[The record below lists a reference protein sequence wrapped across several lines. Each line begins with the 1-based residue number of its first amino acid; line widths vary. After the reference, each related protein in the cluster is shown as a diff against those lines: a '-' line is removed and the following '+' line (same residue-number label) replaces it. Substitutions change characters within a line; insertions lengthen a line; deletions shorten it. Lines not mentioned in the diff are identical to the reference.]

1 MSSSSSCN
9 EPLSRA
15 GSLVNPTGLLSQSH
29 LGETGRCRPA
39 VLLPLFPGSIVAFKR
54 RVKCTVFINKYE
66 QGPPPIRHRK
76 FPELITTLAAHCQ
89 QPYYRNPFPI
99 FKYQSVYVVLRRL
112 MHTKLPVSVHH
123 KVKRPKV
130 YLDNDACDRNLDI
143 SKIRNIGLV
152 AHIDAGKTTTTE
164 RMLYMSGNISE
175 PGLVDAG
182 TTTTDYMVQE
192 RERGIT
198 IASAIVSIYWAF
210 YRLNLIDTPGHVDFT
225 LEVERSLRVVDGAL
239 VILDGSEGVEAQ
251 TLTVWHQA
259 EKFQIPSMVYI
270 NKLDKSN
277 ANLQFC
283 LDSIRKLMKVEPL
296 LINTPVFDLSGHL
309 TGVTDLVRMMHYYW
323 PEENGLR
330 YDEKACCLEE
340 LNSFE
345 LKHRENLLSKLADLD
360 DHFAEMLLSDKEPSL
375 NSADVERSLRQ
386 ATIRR
391 RVIPVLCGSSF
402 RNRGI
407 QPLLNAICQY
417 LPSPLDCIPAVLQF
431 YNGRLCCIAFKIVHD
446 HYLGPLTYIRL
457 YGGSL
462 SKNSKVFNINR
473 NCIESVTKIFI
484 PHGDVMHEAE
494 FASQGQIVVLPG
506 LKSTIIGD
514 TIVDSHHTAEHAK
527 KLFEAQ
533 NVDSLERRDDQHPIL
548 AGIDVPEPVFYCTV
562 EPSAVSEQNKLDL
575 ALTKLAREDPSIRT
589 RIDSDSQQ
597 TILEAMGELHVEIIK
612 DRLKRDY
619 GLDVFLGPLQ
629 VNYRETV
636 TVPMTCA
643 KRIHHFVGST
653 DRSVAVELKVEPAPG
668 AGPLKK
674 VRWIHEQGEKAL
686 EDCYPQFILN
696 SVIDGCFNAC
706 SHGPLLNS
714 LVVDVDIVVQKLEVD
729 RGVPVAAI
737 AACTSQCL
745 LEAMAGANSIL
756 LEPVSELKISIPS
769 NFGHDVLRDLNHR
782 RAKVLDLN
790 LDVEN
795 GVKCIHAKVPLQE
808 LQGYATCLRTLTS
821 GMGQFHMIGVAYEP
835 MTRDQSDIVLRRLT
849 GMNL

>member
-1 MSSSSSCN
+1 MVANRDQMYIITNRYFQAETHVSFPFVVNISCLFSAFGMIKIT
-9 EPLSRA
+9 LS
-15 GSLVNPTGLLSQSH
+15 T
-29 LGETGRCRPA
+29 
-39 VLLPLFPGSIVAFKR
+39 
-54 RVKCTVFINKYE
+54 
-66 QGPPPIRHRK
+66 
-76 FPELITTLAAHCQ
+76 
-89 QPYYRNPFPI
+89 
-99 FKYQSVYVVLRRL
+99 VVLRRL

-360 DHFAEMLLSDKEPSL
+360 DHFAEILLSDKEPSL

-431 YNGRLCCIAFKIVHD
+431 YNGRLCCLAFKIVHD

-533 NVDSLERRDDQHPIL
+533 NVDSLERRDNQHPIL

-643 KRIHHFVGST
+643 KRIHDFVGST

-674 VRWIHEQGEKAL
+674 VRWSHEQGKKAL

-756 LEPVSELKISIPS
+756 LEPVSELKISIPA

-795 GVKCIHAKVPLQE
+795 DVKCIHAKVPLQE

-849 GMNL
+849 GMDL

>member
-1 MSSSSSCN
+1 MIKIT
-9 EPLSRA
+9 LS
-15 GSLVNPTGLLSQSH
+15 T
-29 LGETGRCRPA
+29 
-39 VLLPLFPGSIVAFKR
+39 
-54 RVKCTVFINKYE
+54 
-66 QGPPPIRHRK
+66 
-76 FPELITTLAAHCQ
+76 
-89 QPYYRNPFPI
+89 
-99 FKYQSVYVVLRRL
+99 VVLRRL

-345 LKHRENLLSKLADLD
+345 LKHRENLVSKLADLD

-407 QPLLNAICQY
+407 QPLLNAI
-417 LPSPLDCIPAVLQF
+417 S
-431 YNGRLCCIAFKIVHD
+431 FKIVHD

-597 TILEAMGELHVEIIK
+597 TILEAMG
-612 DRLKRDY
+612 
-619 GLDVFLGPLQ
+619 
-629 VNYRETV
+629 
-636 TVPMTCA
+636 
-643 KRIHHFVGST
+643 
-653 DRSVAVELKVEPAPG
+653 
-668 AGPLKK
+668 
-674 VRWIHEQGEKAL
+674 
-686 EDCYPQFILN
+686 
-696 SVIDGCFNAC
+696 
-706 SHGPLLNS
+706 
-714 LVVDVDIVVQKLEVD
+714 KL
-729 RGVPVAAI
+729 
-737 AACTSQCL
+737 S
-745 LEAMAGANSIL
+745 
-756 LEPVSELKISIPS
+756 
-769 NFGHDVLRDLNHR
+769 
-782 RAKVLDLN
+782 
-790 LDVEN
+790 
-795 GVKCIHAKVPLQE
+795 
-808 LQGYATCLRTLTS
+808 
-821 GMGQFHMIGVAYEP
+821 
-835 MTRDQSDIVLRRLT
+835 
-849 GMNL
+849 